1 MIIMKRLGLGLF
13 LSACIGTAI
22 AQPQIVFDNTTHDFG
37 SFEEEIGPV
46 THEFKFFNTGNEP
59 LLITNVRTTCG
70 CTASEY
76 TREPIAPNDS
86 GSVKVTYNPKGRPGR
101 FSKPVYVTTNASE
114 GRETLHIKGVVIGTK
129 SHKITN
135 PYKIGD
141 LSLRSLHIPLFETA
155 KGHLKEGQ
163 DVLFLCF
170 SSGLSS
176 TRDACA
182 MAAEDLR
189 ERYPDRKIYT
199 VDTLAASGGQGL
211 LVLLAGRKRK
221 AGASIEEVR
230 DFAEETKLHVGHW
243 FTVDDLVYLKRGGRV
258 SSAAAV
264 VGTMLNIKPVLHVD
278 NEGHLISMEKV
289 RGRKAAIQALF
300 RHMQETALPNQETVL
315 INHADCL
322 PEAQALAEQIQAA
335 FHPKEVLI
343 ADLGPIIGAHTGP
356 GLVTLF
362 FLAEH
367 R

>member
-1 MIIMKRLGLGLF
+1 MREYVILTESSCD
-13 LSACIGTAI
+13 LSPELVAEADVEVL
-22 AQPQIVFDNTTHDFG
+22 PL
-37 SFEEEIGPV
+37 SFTIDGKNYP
-46 THEFKFFNTGNEP
+46 HYP
-59 LLITNVRTTCG
+59 DAR
-70 CTASEY
+70 AY
-76 TREPIAPNDS
+76 PIAAFYQRMRE
-86 GSVKVTYNPKGRPGR
+86 GAVAVTAAANVVELTEGMEKHLRQGR
-101 FSKPVYVTTNASE
+101 
-114 GRETLHIKGVVIGTK
+114 
-129 SHKITN
+129 
-135 PYKIGD
+135 
-141 LSLRSLHIPLFETA
+141 
-155 KGHLKEGQ
+155 

-182 MAAEDLR
+182 IAAEDLR

-278 NEGHLISMEKV
+278 NEGHLIPMEKV

-300 RHMQETALPNQETVL
+300 RHMQETALPDQETVL

-322 PEAQALAEQIQAA
+322 PEAQTLAEQIRAE

>member
-1 MIIMKRLGLGLF
+1 M
-13 LSACIGTAI
+13 
-22 AQPQIVFDNTTHDFG
+22 
-37 SFEEEIGPV
+37 
-46 THEFKFFNTGNEP
+46 
-59 LLITNVRTTCG
+59 
-70 CTASEY
+70 SEY
-76 TREPIAPNDS
+76 VILTESSCDLTPELVAQAGVEVLPLSFTIDGKNYPHYPDARAYPIADFYQRMRE
-86 GSVKVTYNPKGRPGR
+86 GAVAVTAAANVVELTEGMEKHLRQGR
-101 FSKPVYVTTNASE
+101 
-114 GRETLHIKGVVIGTK
+114 
-129 SHKITN
+129 
-135 PYKIGD
+135 
-141 LSLRSLHIPLFETA
+141 
-155 KGHLKEGQ
+155 

-182 MAAEDLR
+182 IAAEDLR
-189 ERYPDRKIYT
+189 ERYPERKIYT

-211 LVLLAGRKRK
+211 LVLLAGRKQK

-230 DFAEETKLHVGHW
+230 DFAEETKFHVGHW

-278 NEGHLISMEKV
+278 NEGHLIPMEKV

-300 RHMQETALPNQETVL
+300 RHMQETALLDQETVM

-322 PEAQALAEQIQAA
+322 AEAESLAERIRAE

>member
-1 MIIMKRLGLGLF
+1 M
-13 LSACIGTAI
+13 
-22 AQPQIVFDNTTHDFG
+22 
-37 SFEEEIGPV
+37 
-46 THEFKFFNTGNEP
+46 
-59 LLITNVRTTCG
+59 
-70 CTASEY
+70 SEY
-76 TREPIAPNDS
+76 VILTESSCDLTPELVAQAGVEVLPLSFTIDGKNYPHYPDARAYPIADFYQRMRE
-86 GSVKVTYNPKGRPGR
+86 GAVAVTAAANVVELTEGMEKHLRQGR
-101 FSKPVYVTTNASE
+101 
-114 GRETLHIKGVVIGTK
+114 
-129 SHKITN
+129 
-135 PYKIGD
+135 
-141 LSLRSLHIPLFETA
+141 
-155 KGHLKEGQ
+155 

-182 MAAEDLR
+182 IAAEDLR
-189 ERYPDRKIYT
+189 QRYPERKIYT

-211 LVLLAGRKRK
+211 LVLLAGRKQK

-230 DFAEETKLHVGHW
+230 DFAEETKFHVGHW

-278 NEGHLISMEKV
+278 NEGHLIPMEKV

-300 RHMQETALPNQETVL
+300 RHMQETALPDQETVM

-322 PEAQALAEQIQAA
+322 PEAESLAERIRAE

>member
-1 MIIMKRLGLGLF
+1 M
-13 LSACIGTAI
+13 
-22 AQPQIVFDNTTHDFG
+22 
-37 SFEEEIGPV
+37 
-46 THEFKFFNTGNEP
+46 
-59 LLITNVRTTCG
+59 
-70 CTASEY
+70 SEY
-76 TREPIAPNDS
+76 VILTESSCDLSPELVAEADVEVLPLSFTIDGKNYPHYPDARAYPIAAFYQRMRE
-86 GSVKVTYNPKGRPGR
+86 GAVAVTAAANVVELTEGMEKHLRQGR
-101 FSKPVYVTTNASE
+101 
-114 GRETLHIKGVVIGTK
+114 
-129 SHKITN
+129 
-135 PYKIGD
+135 
-141 LSLRSLHIPLFETA
+141 
-155 KGHLKEGQ
+155 

-182 MAAEDLR
+182 IAAEDLR

-211 LVLLAGRKRK
+211 LVLLASRKRK

-278 NEGHLISMEKV
+278 NEGHLIPMEKV

-300 RHMQETALPNQETVL
+300 RHMQETALPDQETVL

-322 PEAQALAEQIQAA
+322 PEAQTLAEQIRAE

>member
-1 MIIMKRLGLGLF
+1 M
-13 LSACIGTAI
+13 
-22 AQPQIVFDNTTHDFG
+22 
-37 SFEEEIGPV
+37 
-46 THEFKFFNTGNEP
+46 
-59 LLITNVRTTCG
+59 
-70 CTASEY
+70 SEY
-76 TREPIAPNDS
+76 VILTESSCDLSPELAAQADVEVLPLSFTIDGKNYPHYPDARAYPIADFYQRMRE
-86 GSVKVTYNPKGRPGR
+86 GAVAVTAAAN
-101 FSKPVYVTTNASE
+101 
-114 GRETLHIKGVVIGTK
+114 VVELT
-129 SHKITN
+129 
-135 PYKIGD
+135 
-141 LSLRSLHIPLFETA
+141 EA
-155 KGHLKEGQ
+155 MEAHLKEGQ

-199 VDTLAASGGQGL
+199 VDTLAATGGQGL

-278 NEGHLISMEKV
+278 NEGHLIPMEKV

>member
-1 MIIMKRLGLGLF
+1 M
-13 LSACIGTAI
+13 AGT
-22 AQPQIVFDNTTHDFG
+22 
-37 SFEEEIGPV
+37 EERN
-46 THEFKFFNTGNEP
+46 K
-59 LLITNVRTTCG
+59 
-70 CTASEY
+70 ADMSEY
-76 TREPIAPNDS
+76 
-86 GSVKVTYNPKGRPGR
+86 
-101 FSKPVYVTTNASE
+101 
-114 GRETLHIKGVVIGTK
+114 VILTE
-129 SHKITN
+129 SSC
-135 PYKIGD
+135 D
-141 LSLRSLHIPLFETA
+141 LSPELVTEADVEVLPLSFTIDGKNYPHYPDARAYPIKDFYQRMREGAVAVTAAANVVELTEGMEKHLRQ
-155 KGHLKEGQ
+155 GR

-182 MAAEDLR
+182 IAAEDLR
-189 ERYPDRKIYT
+189 LRYPDRKIYT

-221 AGASIEEVR
+221 AGATIEDVR
-230 DFAEETKLHVGHW
+230 DFAEETKFHVGHW

-278 NEGHLISMEKV
+278 NEGHLIPMEKV

-300 RHMQETALPNQETVL
+300 RHMQETALPDQETVL

-322 PEAQALAEQIQAA
+322 PEAQALAEQIRSA
-335 FHPKEVLI
+335 FHPGEVLI

>member
-1 MIIMKRLGLGLF
+1 MREYVILTESSCD
-13 LSACIGTAI
+13 LSPELVAEADVEVL
-22 AQPQIVFDNTTHDFG
+22 PL
-37 SFEEEIGPV
+37 SFTIDGKNYP
-46 THEFKFFNTGNEP
+46 HYP
-59 LLITNVRTTCG
+59 DAR
-70 CTASEY
+70 AY
-76 TREPIAPNDS
+76 PIAAFYQRMRE
-86 GSVKVTYNPKGRPGR
+86 GAVAVTAAANVVELTVGMEKHLRPGR
-101 FSKPVYVTTNASE
+101 
-114 GRETLHIKGVVIGTK
+114 
-129 SHKITN
+129 
-135 PYKIGD
+135 
-141 LSLRSLHIPLFETA
+141 
-155 KGHLKEGQ
+155 

-182 MAAEDLR
+182 IAAEDLR

-278 NEGHLISMEKV
+278 NEGHLIPMEKV

-300 RHMQETALPNQETVL
+300 RHMQETALPDQETVL

-322 PEAQALAEQIQAA
+322 PEAQTLAEQIRAE

>member
-1 MIIMKRLGLGLF
+1 M
-13 LSACIGTAI
+13 
-22 AQPQIVFDNTTHDFG
+22 
-37 SFEEEIGPV
+37 
-46 THEFKFFNTGNEP
+46 
-59 LLITNVRTTCG
+59 
-70 CTASEY
+70 SEY
-76 TREPIAPNDS
+76 VILTESSCDLSPELAAQADVEVLPLSFTIDGKNYPHYPDARAYPIADFYQRMRE
-86 GSVKVTYNPKGRPGR
+86 GAVAVTAAAN
-101 FSKPVYVTTNASE
+101 
-114 GRETLHIKGVVIGTK
+114 VVELT
-129 SHKITN
+129 
-135 PYKIGD
+135 
-141 LSLRSLHIPLFETA
+141 EA
-155 KGHLKEGQ
+155 MEAHLKEGQ
-163 DVLFLCF
+163 DVLYLCF

-278 NEGHLISMEKV
+278 NEGHLIPMEKV

>member
-1 MIIMKRLGLGLF
+1 M
-13 LSACIGTAI
+13 
-22 AQPQIVFDNTTHDFG
+22 
-37 SFEEEIGPV
+37 
-46 THEFKFFNTGNEP
+46 
-59 LLITNVRTTCG
+59 
-70 CTASEY
+70 SEY
-76 TREPIAPNDS
+76 VILTESSCDLSPELVAEADVEVLPLSFTIDGKNYPHYPDARAYPIADFYQRMRE
-86 GSVKVTYNPKGRPGR
+86 GAVAVTAAANVVELTEGMEQHLRQGR
-101 FSKPVYVTTNASE
+101 
-114 GRETLHIKGVVIGTK
+114 
-129 SHKITN
+129 
-135 PYKIGD
+135 
-141 LSLRSLHIPLFETA
+141 
-155 KGHLKEGQ
+155 

-182 MAAEDLR
+182 IAAEDLR
-189 ERYPDRKIYT
+189 ERYPERKIYT

-230 DFAEETKLHVGHW
+230 DFAEQTKLHVGHW

-278 NEGHLISMEKV
+278 NEGHLIPMEKV

-300 RHMQETALPNQETVL
+300 RHMQETALPDQETVL

-322 PEAQALAEQIQAA
+322 PEAQALAERIREE

>member
-1 MIIMKRLGLGLF
+1 M
-13 LSACIGTAI
+13 
-22 AQPQIVFDNTTHDFG
+22 
-37 SFEEEIGPV
+37 
-46 THEFKFFNTGNEP
+46 
-59 LLITNVRTTCG
+59 
-70 CTASEY
+70 SEY
-76 TREPIAPNDS
+76 VILTESSCDLTPELVAQAGVEVLPLSFTIDGKNYPHYPDARAYPIADFYQRMRE
-86 GSVKVTYNPKGRPGR
+86 GAVAVTAAANVVELTEGMEKHLRQGR
-101 FSKPVYVTTNASE
+101 
-114 GRETLHIKGVVIGTK
+114 
-129 SHKITN
+129 
-135 PYKIGD
+135 
-141 LSLRSLHIPLFETA
+141 
-155 KGHLKEGQ
+155 

-182 MAAEDLR
+182 IAAENLR
-189 ERYPDRKIYT
+189 ERYPERKIYT

-211 LVLLAGRKRK
+211 LVLLAGRKQK

-230 DFAEETKLHVGHW
+230 DFAEETKFHVGHW

-278 NEGHLISMEKV
+278 NEGHLIPMEKV

-300 RHMQETALPNQETVL
+300 RHMQETALPDQETVM

-322 PEAQALAEQIQAA
+322 AEAESLAERIRAE

>member
-1 MIIMKRLGLGLF
+1 M
-13 LSACIGTAI
+13 
-22 AQPQIVFDNTTHDFG
+22 
-37 SFEEEIGPV
+37 
-46 THEFKFFNTGNEP
+46 
-59 LLITNVRTTCG
+59 
-70 CTASEY
+70 SEY
-76 TREPIAPNDS
+76 VILTESSCDLSPELAAQADVEVLPLSFTIDGKNYPHYPDARAYPIADFYQRMRE
-86 GSVKVTYNPKGRPGR
+86 GAVAVTAAAN
-101 FSKPVYVTTNASE
+101 
-114 GRETLHIKGVVIGTK
+114 VVELT
-129 SHKITN
+129 
-135 PYKIGD
+135 
-141 LSLRSLHIPLFETA
+141 EA
-155 KGHLKEGQ
+155 MEAHLKEGQ

-189 ERYPDRKIYT
+189 ERQPDRKIYT

-278 NEGHLISMEKV
+278 NEGHLIPMEKV

>member
-1 MIIMKRLGLGLF
+1 MILTESSCDLTPELVAQAGVEVLP
-13 LSACIGTAI
+13 LSFTIDGKNYPHYPDARA
-22 AQPQIVFDNTTHDFG
+22 
-37 SFEEEIGPV
+37 
-46 THEFKFFNTGNEP
+46 
-59 LLITNVRTTCG
+59 
-70 CTASEY
+70 Y
-76 TREPIAPNDS
+76 PIADFYQRMRE
-86 GSVKVTYNPKGRPGR
+86 GAVAVTAAANVVELTEGMEKHLRQGR
-101 FSKPVYVTTNASE
+101 
-114 GRETLHIKGVVIGTK
+114 
-129 SHKITN
+129 
-135 PYKIGD
+135 
-141 LSLRSLHIPLFETA
+141 
-155 KGHLKEGQ
+155 

-182 MAAEDLR
+182 IAAEDLR
-189 ERYPDRKIYT
+189 ERYPERKIYT

-211 LVLLAGRKRK
+211 LVLLAGRKQK

-230 DFAEETKLHVGHW
+230 DFAEETKFHVGHW

-278 NEGHLISMEKV
+278 NEGHLIPMEKV

-300 RHMQETALPNQETVL
+300 RHMQETALPDQETVM

-322 PEAQALAEQIQAA
+322 PEAESLAERIRAE

>member
-1 MIIMKRLGLGLF
+1 M
-13 LSACIGTAI
+13 
-22 AQPQIVFDNTTHDFG
+22 
-37 SFEEEIGPV
+37 
-46 THEFKFFNTGNEP
+46 
-59 LLITNVRTTCG
+59 
-70 CTASEY
+70 SEY
-76 TREPIAPNDS
+76 VILTESSCDLSPELVAEADVEVLPLSFTIDGKNYPHYPDARAYPIADF
-86 GSVKVTYNPKGRPGR
+86 YQRM
-101 FSKPVYVTTNASE
+101 
-114 GRETLHIKGVVIGTK
+114 REGVVAVTAAANVVELTEGMEQ
-129 SHKITN
+129 H
-135 PYKIGD
+135 
-141 LSLRSLHIPLFETA
+141 LRQ
-155 KGHLKEGQ
+155 GR

-182 MAAEDLR
+182 IAAEDLR
-189 ERYPDRKIYT
+189 ERYPERKIYT

-230 DFAEETKLHVGHW
+230 DFAEQTKLHVGHW

-278 NEGHLISMEKV
+278 NEGHLIPMEKV

-300 RHMQETALPNQETVL
+300 RHMQETALPDQETVL

-322 PEAQALAEQIQAA
+322 PEAQALAERIREE

>member
-1 MIIMKRLGLGLF
+1 M
-13 LSACIGTAI
+13 
-22 AQPQIVFDNTTHDFG
+22 
-37 SFEEEIGPV
+37 
-46 THEFKFFNTGNEP
+46 
-59 LLITNVRTTCG
+59 
-70 CTASEY
+70 SEY
-76 TREPIAPNDS
+76 
-86 GSVKVTYNPKGRPGR
+86 
-101 FSKPVYVTTNASE
+101 
-114 GRETLHIKGVVIGTK
+114 VILTE
-129 SHKITN
+129 SSC
-135 PYKIGD
+135 D
-141 LSLRSLHIPLFETA
+141 LSPELVTEADVEVLPLSFTIDGKNYPHYPDARAYPIKDFYQRMREGAVAVTAAANVVELTEGMEKHLRQ
-155 KGHLKEGQ
+155 GR

-182 MAAEDLR
+182 IAAEDLR

-221 AGASIEEVR
+221 AGATIEDVR
-230 DFAEETKLHVGHW
+230 DFAEETKFHVGHW

-278 NEGHLISMEKV
+278 NEGHLIPMEKV

-300 RHMQETALPNQETVL
+300 RHMQETALPDQETVL

-322 PEAQALAEQIQAA
+322 SEAQALAEQIRSA
-335 FHPKEVLI
+335 FHPGEVLI

>member
-1 MIIMKRLGLGLF
+1 M
-13 LSACIGTAI
+13 
-22 AQPQIVFDNTTHDFG
+22 
-37 SFEEEIGPV
+37 
-46 THEFKFFNTGNEP
+46 
-59 LLITNVRTTCG
+59 
-70 CTASEY
+70 SEY
-76 TREPIAPNDS
+76 VILTESSCDLSPELAAQADVEVLPLSFTIDGKNYPHYPDARAYPIADFYQRMRE
-86 GSVKVTYNPKGRPGR
+86 GAVAVTAAAN
-101 FSKPVYVTTNASE
+101 
-114 GRETLHIKGVVIGTK
+114 VVELT
-129 SHKITN
+129 
-135 PYKIGD
+135 
-141 LSLRSLHIPLFETA
+141 EA
-155 KGHLKEGQ
+155 MEAHLKEGQ

-221 AGASIEEVR
+221 VGASIEEVR

-278 NEGHLISMEKV
+278 NEGHLIPMEKV

-335 FHPKEVLI
+335 FQPKEVLI

>member
-1 MIIMKRLGLGLF
+1 M
-13 LSACIGTAI
+13 
-22 AQPQIVFDNTTHDFG
+22 
-37 SFEEEIGPV
+37 
-46 THEFKFFNTGNEP
+46 
-59 LLITNVRTTCG
+59 
-70 CTASEY
+70 SEY
-76 TREPIAPNDS
+76 VILTESSCDLSPELAAQADVEVLPLSFTIDGKNYPHYPDARAYPIADFYQRMRE
-86 GSVKVTYNPKGRPGR
+86 GAVAVTAAAN
-101 FSKPVYVTTNASE
+101 
-114 GRETLHIKGVVIGTK
+114 VVELT
-129 SHKITN
+129 
-135 PYKIGD
+135 
-141 LSLRSLHIPLFETA
+141 EA
-155 KGHLKEGQ
+155 MEAHLKEGQ

-278 NEGHLISMEKV
+278 NEGHLIPMEKV